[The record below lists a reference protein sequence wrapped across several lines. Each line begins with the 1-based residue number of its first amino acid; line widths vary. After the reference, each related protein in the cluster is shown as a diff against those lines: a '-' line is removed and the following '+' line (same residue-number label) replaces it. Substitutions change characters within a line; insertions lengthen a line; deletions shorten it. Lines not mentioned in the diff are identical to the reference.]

1 LDRLVDLL
9 NKNEETERYSKLNKV
24 LFEVIE
30 GKTKKIIKKNK
41 KMIK

>member
-24 LFEVIE
+24 LCEVIE